1 MKIKKVP
8 RFRGQRAP
16 SNTGSDGKET
26 PGPERDRRTA
36 LRQEKRAGGPRTPG
50 VSLACGPRARAW
62 PVPATGER
70 ETPAAEK

>member
-8 RFRGQRAP
+8 RFRGQSAP

-50 VSLACGPRARAW
+50 VSLACGPG
-62 PVPATGER
+62 PSPPPASGR
-70 ETPAAEK
+70 HLPLRSSRHV

>member
-8 RFRGQRAP
+8 RFRGQSAP

-36 LRQEKRAGGPRTPG
+36 LRQEKRSGGRRTPG
-50 VSLACGPRARAW
+50 ISFACGPRARAW